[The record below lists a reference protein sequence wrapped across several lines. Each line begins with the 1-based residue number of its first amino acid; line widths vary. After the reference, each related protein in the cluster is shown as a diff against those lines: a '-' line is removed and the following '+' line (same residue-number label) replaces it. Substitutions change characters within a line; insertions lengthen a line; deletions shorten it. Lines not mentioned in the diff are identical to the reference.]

1 MRKILIGLGVV
12 VVLLIGAV
20 VALPFFIPV
29 DWVKE
34 QAQTQASQATGR
46 QLTIAGDVSLS
57 VFPNV
62 RIEANDVHFANEP
75 GSPVTD
81 MVSLTKLALDVQLM
95 PLLSG
100 DLVVDEFVLIDPVIY
115 LEGKPDGSGN
125 WQFTPEPG
133 AEGTTTDGSGAEGTA
148 DAGGNGL
155 ANLTLGDV
163 RIENGQ
169 VTFVDGASGE
179 TTVVSGINMVL
190 SLPDLASPFNG
201 EGSFTFKDKTLN
213 LATSLASPKSLM
225 DGGTSDAT
233 VIIESEPLNV
243 SFNGSVAQAGAV
255 TGKVDL
261 SIPSLSGLAL
271 WMEQPLDPASPAPEV
286 IKVSGTLDMNGDN
299 IAFNGAEVTI
309 DDLKARGDIA
319 VNMGGDRPSITANLE
334 SDMLDLNPYLPQPEE
349 GAGQADGSEDASG
362 GSADGGDSLAQDWSD
377 EEIDFSGLD
386 AANADLTFDLA
397 GLKVQAIEIGRSRLH
412 IVVNNGSATVDLLE
426 AALYGGNGT
435 AHVEIDR
442 SGARP
447 AIAKTFSATGI
458 QAEPLLAAAA
468 GFDKLSGTADLNMD
482 ITTTGVSQKQFVE
495 NLFGNGNFIFRDGA
509 FKGINIAAMVRDLS
523 IESIGQAVSPTEST
537 DFAELSGTYN
547 IQNGMLANDDLFM
560 SAPLF
565 RMDGQGNVNMP
576 DKTLDYTITPKATA
590 SLEGQGAEDT
600 SGFGI
605 PVNVR
610 GPWASPAITPDLE
623 AIAKNALTNPEA
635 LGETLEMLGGEDAGG
650 LLDGVTGDGD
660 GGGLLDGLTGDG
672 DGGGLL
678 DGLTGDGD
686 GGGLGDLF

>member
-1 MRKILIGLGVV
+1 MNKGEWGAIMRKFLIGLAVV

-81 MVSLTKLALDVQLM
+81 MVSLSKLALDVQLM

-115 LEGKPDGSGN
+115 LEGKSDGGNN
-125 WQFTPEPG
+125 WQFTPQQ
-133 AEGTTTDGSGAEGTA
+133 DAEGTA
-148 DAGGNGL
+148 SDSSGTESTGDSDGSGL

-169 VTFVDGASGE
+169 VTYLDGKSGE

-201 EGSFTFKDKTLN
+201 EGSFTFKDKTLK
-213 LATSLASPKSLM
+213 LATSLASPKALM
-225 DGGTSDAT
+225 DGGSSDAT

-271 WMEQPLDPASPAPEV
+271 WMEQPLDPSSPAPET
-286 IKVSGTLDMNGDN
+286 IQVSGTLDMNGDN

-319 VNMGGDRPSITANLE
+319 VNMGGDRPSITANLQ

-349 GAGQADGSEDASG
+349 GAGDAGASSDDGAS
-362 GSADGGDSLAQDWSD
+362 SDSGDSLAQGWSD

-386 AANADLTFDLA
+386 AANADLA

-412 IVVNNGSATVDLLE
+412 IVVNNGSATIDLLE

-442 SGARP
+442 SGSRP

-468 GFDKLSGTADLNMD
+468 GFDKLSGTADLKID
-482 ITTTGVSQKQFVE
+482 VTTTGASQKQFVE
-495 NLFGNGNFIFRDGA
+495 NLFGNGDFIFRDGA
-509 FKGINIAAMVRDLS
+509 FKGINIAAVVRDLS
-523 IESIGQAVSPTEST
+523 IESIGEAVSPSEAT

-547 IQNGMLANDDLFM
+547 IENGMLANNDLFM

-565 RMDGQGNVNMP
+565 RMDGEGNVNMP
-576 DKTLDYTITPKATA
+576 DKTLDYTITPKATS
-590 SLEGQGAEDT
+590 SLEGQGADDT
-600 SGFGI
+600 SGLGI
-605 PVNVR
+605 PINVR
-610 GPWASPAITPDLE
+610 GPWAGPAITPDLE

-635 LGETLEMLGGEDAGG
+635 IGETLEMLGGDDAGG
-650 LLDGVTGDGD
+650 LLDGLTGGGDGEGE
-660 GGGLLDGLTGDG
+660 GGGLLDGLTGDS
-672 DGGGLL
+672 DS
-678 DGLTGDGD
+678 
-686 GGGLGDLF
+686 GGLGDLF

>member
-1 MRKILIGLGVV
+1 MRKLLIGLGVV

-34 QAQTQASQATGR
+34 QAQTKASQATGR

-81 MVSLTKLALDVQLM
+81 MVSLSKLALDVQLM

-115 LEGKPDGSGN
+115 LEGQPDGSGN

-133 AEGTTTDGSGAEGTA
+133 AEGTASDGSQTEGTA
-148 DAGGNGL
+148 DSGGSGL

-169 VTFVDGASGE
+169 VTFVDGKSGE

-201 EGSFTFKDKTLN
+201 EGSFTFKEKTLK
-213 LATSLASPKSLM
+213 LATSLASPKALM
-225 DGGTSDAT
+225 DGGSSDAT

-271 WMEQPLDPASPAPEV
+271 WMEQPLDPASPAPET
-286 IKVSGTLDMNGDN
+286 IQVSGTLDMNGDN

-309 DDLKARGDIA
+309 DELKARGDIA
-319 VNMGGDRPSITANLE
+319 VNLGGDRPSITANLQ

-349 GAGQADGSEDASG
+349 GTGDAG
-362 GSADGGDSLAQDWSD
+362 GSSDGGGETSDGGDSLAQGWSD

-435 AHVEIDR
+435 AHVVVDR
-442 SGARP
+442 SGSQP

-468 GFDKLSGTADLNMD
+468 GFDKLSGTADLNID
-482 ITTTGVSQKQFVE
+482 VTATGISQRQFVE
-495 NLFGNGNFIFRDGA
+495 NLFGNGAFTFRDGA
-509 FKGINIAAMVRDLS
+509 FKGINIAAVVRDLS
-523 IESIGQAVSPTEST
+523 IESIGEAVSPSEST

-547 IQNGMLANDDLFM
+547 IQNGMLANNDLFM

-576 DKTLDYTITPKATA
+576 DKTLDYTITPKATS
-590 SLEGQGAEDT
+590 SLEGQGADDT
-600 SGFGI
+600 GGFGI
-605 PVNVR
+605 PINVR
-610 GPWASPAITPDLE
+610 GPWAGPAITPDLE
-623 AIAKNALTNPEA
+623 AIAKNALANPEA
-635 LGETLEMLGGEDAGG
+635 IGETLEMLGGDDAGG
-650 LLDGVTGDGD
+650 LLDGLTGEGGD
-660 GGGLLDGLTGDG
+660 AGGLLDGLTGDG
-672 DGGGLL
+672 DS
-678 DGLTGDGD
+678 
-686 GGGLGDLF
+686 GGLGDLF